1 MKLKELIALDKLQAT
16 IDSQGCHLSLSIAK
30 NMAYDLA
37 TSASNKQSINTT
49 YKIYNELHPSELTTQ
64 KVIEAIEIIVSYLP
78 SKDAARFVS
87 YAYPT
92 LKT

>member
-1 MKLKELIALDKLQAT
+1 MKLKELIALDKLQET
-16 IDSQGCHLSLSIAK
+16 IDSQGSHLSLSMAK
-30 NMAYDLA
+30 DIAYDLA
-37 TSASNKQSINTT
+37 SASNKQSINTT
-49 YKIYNELHPSELTTQ
+49 YKIYNELHASELTTQ
-64 KVIEAIEIIVSYLP
+64 KVIEAIEIFVSYLP